1 MAYKRNYR
9 RYKKRYRKYT
19 RRAAKTAS
27 GIGWLASKAW
37 QGVKMLKDVVN
48 TEYKYFDISETQ
60 NVDYN
65 GYLPSLCTPTQG
77 DGDNQRDGDRLK
89 MQNLTFRGRLA
100 RNGADA
106 IVRVIIG
113 IDKQAK
119 VGTAADVLESTGATT
134 MGPISPKNYDKR
146 FQTKI
151 LFDRRWNLTT
161 DNPIATV
168 NINKALNLHQ
178 QFQAG
183 TTTMNSGRLFAIFIS
198 NITGANTPVM
208 QYYSRVTFTDN

>member
-19 RRAAKTAS
+19 KRVAKTAS

-48 TEYKYFDISETQ
+48 TEYKYFDINEST

-77 DGDNQRDGDRLK
+77 DGDGQRDGDRLK
-89 MQNLTFRGRLA
+89 MQNLTFRGRLT

-106 IVRVIIG
+106 TVRVIIG
-113 IDKQAK
+113 IDKQSK
-119 VGTAADVLESTGATT
+119 VSTAADVLESTGASTA
-134 MGPISPKNYDKR
+134 GPISPKNYDKR

-151 LFDRRWNLTT
+151 LYDRRWNLTT
-161 DNPIATV
+161 DFPAV
-168 NINKALNLHQ
+168 NININKVINTHQ

-183 TTTMNSGRLFAIFIS
+183 TTTINSGRLFAIFIS
-198 NITGANTPVM
+198 NLNANTPIM